1 LRHFSLILGL
11 LAVSLLWSY
20 APRVLWWAAG
30 HLLYVISPLVV
41 AVLIALAWVTLLRV
55 RVQQQTQ
62 LIRRAMEEEAARERR
77 LVYLEQERSRVLEAI
92 NSLLPLEQV
101 LRMIVALVSEQM
113 DSLECWCE
121 LASTGLT
128 VSSRHGSG
136 NPPEKHRPNQYR
148 RDILSGTGERLGT
161 LILAWDNE
169 AQRSSVRRDVMDR
182 AASLA
187 ALAIDNRRFYE
198 GLVHRS
204 QYDQLTEVP
213 NRFFLDS
220 CLKDVFDNARLHEHS
235 FALIYIDLDR
245 FKSVNDCY
253 GHRVGDI
260 YLQNV
265 ARRLSDKLRGQDTLA
280 RVGGDEFIV
289 LIPTVLDR
297 NEAETIAGRLARCFD
312 FPFSIDGCSIN
323 GSASIGV
330 AVFPED
336 GEDEDQLK
344 RAADSAMYARKQGP
358 VHSE

>member
-1 LRHFSLILGL
+1 VPTVRPQAH
-11 LAVSLLWSY
+11 
-20 APRVLWWAAG
+20 RVLWWAVA
-30 HLLYVISPLVV
+30 HLLYVISPLAV
-41 AVLIALAWVTLLRV
+41 AVLIALAWVTLLRL

-62 LIRRAMEEEAARERR
+62 LIRRTMEAEAARERR

-101 LRMIVALVSEQM
+101 LRMIAALASEQM
-113 DSLECWCE
+113 DGLECWCE
-121 LASTGLT
+121 LASTGLA

-136 NPPEKHRPNQYR
+136 SPPEKHSTNQYR
-148 RDILSGTGERLGT
+148 RDILSSTGERLGS

-169 AQRSSVRRDVMDR
+169 AQRSGARRDVMDR

-198 GLVHRS
+198 GLVRRS

-220 CLKDVFDNARLHEHS
+220 CLKDVFENARIHRHS

-245 FKSVNDCY
+245 FKSVNDHY
-253 GHRVGDI
+253 GHRVGDL
-260 YLQNV
+260 YLQHV
-265 ARRLSDKLRGQDTLA
+265 AKRLLDKLRGQDTLA

-289 LIPTVLDR
+289 LIPAVQDR
-297 NEAETIAGRLARCFD
+297 SEAETIAGRLARCFE
-312 FPFSIDGCSIN
+312 FPFSIDGETIE

-330 AVFPED
+330 ALYPED
-336 GEDEDQLK
+336 GKDEDELK
-344 RAADSAMYARKQGP
+344 RSADSAMYAHKQKEP
-358 VHSE
+358 TEH